1 MGYNMLGALNGI
13 FTEKIGRCHP
23 RNTCN
28 TVVRYNINAK
38 EGESLEKE
46 QNAKAAN
53 NAKAEKEEK
62 VRSTD
67 FFVVLTVAGFVLGV
81 ILGFILKNIPLF
93 IVAGTVIGAAVGLVL
108 DDSKDK
114 KDKENKQEKEE
125 RNV

>member
-1 MGYNMLGALNGI
+1 MLGALNGI
-13 FTEKIGRCHP
+13 FTEMIGRYHP

-28 TVVRYNINAK
+28 AVVRYNINAK

-81 ILGFILKNIPLF
+81 VLGFILKNIPLF